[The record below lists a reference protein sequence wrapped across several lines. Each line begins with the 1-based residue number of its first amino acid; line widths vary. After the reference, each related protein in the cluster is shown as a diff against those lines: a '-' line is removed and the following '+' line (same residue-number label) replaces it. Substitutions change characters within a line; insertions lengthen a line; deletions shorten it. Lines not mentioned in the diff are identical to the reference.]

1 MPISIGIEV
10 QFGRAILNIITLYG
24 RQIAVLCNIAFDG
37 REDGYEAVIRRYL
50 VSCYSGIFE
59 I

>member
-50 VSCYSGIFE
+50 VSYSGTFFGI
-59 I
+59 